1 MSGMRGIEGAPL
13 ELEDRVEDSEMN
25 NLRIVRVMKQLIW
38 EFSPLS
44 ESSGVKR
51 TEGVSKS

>member
-1 MSGMRGIEGAPL
+1 MRGIEGAPL

-25 NLRIVRVMKQLIW
+25 NLRIVGGDETTDL

-44 ESSGVKR
+44 ESSGAK
-51 TEGVSKS
+51 ED

>member
-1 MSGMRGIEGAPL
+1 MRGIEGAPL

-25 NLRIVRVMKQLIW
+25 NLRIVGGDETTDL

-44 ESSGVKR
+44 ESSGVK
-51 TEGVSKS
+51 ED